1 MPFHSTLHPFFRCAT
16 GWSKGT
22 VNCNFFLSDPK
33 IPRSVITQWFLESS
47 YREVLVFWCFKVS
60 GAWSFA
66 FLRISNT
73 ELLLLHT
80 RPEHS
85 KTPLHSSKP
94 YKHTYTSPI
103 WSQSPPPLILG
114 QFWTTTDTKRNQQ
127 TPNDTNRW
135 SQAPQKA
142 VQGCVEVPVDIEWH
156 LLVSGS
162 VWRRLLVFYG
172 VWRCEKG
179 SQEFLKGYL
188 SCCCGRV

>member
-1 MPFHSTLHPFFRCAT
+1 M
-16 GWSKGT
+16 
-22 VNCNFFLSDPK
+22 SDPK
-33 IPRSVITQWFLESS
+33 ISKSVITQWFLESL
-47 YREVLVFWCFKVS
+47 YREVLVFWCSKSVRCVEFCLLRNFQY
-60 GAWSFA
+60 GAFV
-66 FLRISNT
+66 
-73 ELLLLHT
+73 ET

-103 WSQSPPPLILG
+103 WSQSPPPLILR
-114 QFWTTTDTKRNQQ
+114 QFWTTTDTNRNQQ

-135 SQAPQKA
+135 SKAPQKA

-156 LLVSGS
+156 LLVSGG